1 MTAFKAEWEAFDNKL
16 LGADSKTRLAFESA
30 FYSGGLAMMTLLAEA
45 GVIGGDKERVIA
57 LAKEISFRWNN
68 SKLAPGDV

>member
-45 GVIGGDKERVIA
+45 GMA
-57 LAKEISFRWNN
+57 PFRI
-68 SKLAPGDV
+68 